1 METNETMVEQTVQAD
16 QADAQNEQLTETQD
30 ASDSLDSI
38 FQEEGQPAAEEQPKE
53 DSPSASEPGWFQK
66 RWNKEKD
73 KLSEQIRAEV
83 RNEYEAQFAPMRERL
98 IEMDA
103 KELVASGAVKDIEV
117 AKELIRYRQGQS
129 ATPPAAQPKAEQPRN
144 EKGQFSSPKE
154 DPAVQARID
163 MLSHQADS
171 IKADTGI
178 DVIAVFNSNPEI
190 KQKVIA
196 GKMDFYDVAKG
207 IKAEPQQKGKPPAPV
222 RSPNGASGSE
232 KSTIASMS
240 KEQFARLEKRIAE
253 GGRFEI

>member
-53 DSPSASEPGWFQK
+53 DSPSASEPGWFQR

-83 RNEYEAQFAPMRERL
+83 RSEYEAQFAPMRERL

-103 KELVASGAVKDIEV
+103 KELVTQGVVKDLEV
-117 AKELIRYRQGQS
+117 AKELIRYRPGQ
-129 ATPPAAQPKAEQPRN
+129 
-144 EKGQFSSPKE
+144 KE

-163 MLSHQADS
+163 MLSHQADV
-171 IKADTGI
+171 IKAESGV
-178 DVIAVFNSNPEI
+178 DVIAVLNSNPEI

>member
-1 METNETMVEQTVQAD
+1 
-16 QADAQNEQLTETQD
+16 
-30 ASDSLDSI
+30 
-38 FQEEGQPAAEEQPKE
+38 
-53 DSPSASEPGWFQK
+53 
-66 RWNKEKD
+66 
-73 KLSEQIRAEV
+73 
-83 RNEYEAQFAPMRERL
+83 
-98 IEMDA
+98 
-103 KELVASGAVKDIEV
+103 
-117 AKELIRYRQGQS
+117 
-129 ATPPAAQPKAEQPRN
+129 
-144 EKGQFSSPKE
+144 
-154 DPAVQARID
+154 

-207 IKAEPQQKGKPPAPV
+207 IKAEPQHKGKPPAPV